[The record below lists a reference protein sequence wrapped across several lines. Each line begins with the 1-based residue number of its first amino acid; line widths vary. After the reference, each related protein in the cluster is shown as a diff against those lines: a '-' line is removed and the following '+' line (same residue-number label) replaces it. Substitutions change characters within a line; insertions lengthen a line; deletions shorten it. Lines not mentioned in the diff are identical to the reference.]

1 MTTLEKIKKVTELV
15 NRKMVNGSASVTY
28 TGKNKAGIYEDM
40 VGGGRTFIFSN
51 VNGEW
56 TLYQGCELIIG
67 DTALMNCV
75 TSMLDICGEYKPF
88 GM

>member
-28 TGKNKAGIYEDM
+28 TGKNKVDDEEQ
-40 VGGGRTFIFSN
+40 VGRGRTFIFSN

-56 TLYQGCELIIG
+56 TLYQGCELI
-67 DTALMNCV
+67 N
-75 TSMLDICGEYKPF
+75 
-88 GM
+88 

>member
-15 NRKMVNGSASVTY
+15 NRKMVNGSASITY
-28 TGKNKAGIYEDM
+28 NGKNKVDGEEQ
-40 VGGGRTFIFSN
+40 VGRGRTFIFSN

-56 TLYQGCELIIG
+56 TLYQGCELVIG
-67 DTALMNCV
+67 DTALMCCV